1 MNWKSKP
8 RCCHL
13 ATHLREC
20 RKENYEVV
28 GTFRETE
35 IFLSDKA
42 FMGIILSSVEV
53 YKNECHG
60 VLLGFRTYRRIV
72 VEYAIPFQS
81 ARRTPSEVV
90 PNWRRE
96 LKVIETLPKLIHL
109 RKLGYFH
116 SHPQWGTSRGIAK
129 LSEPDKEYMR
139 EGEMEIV
146 VAINDRKRRVPWQSN
161 MRLFGTIGRY
171 YIVIAGFYK
180 RKEDSRIKQYRILC
194 PYAVGFD
201 YAFEQ

>member
-1 MNWKSKP
+1 
-8 RCCHL
+8 
-13 ATHLREC
+13 
-20 RKENYEVV
+20 
-28 GTFRETE
+28 
-35 IFLSDKA
+35 
-42 FMGIILSSVEV
+42 MGIILSSVEV

-60 VLLGFRTYRRIV
+60 VLLGFRTRGRIV

-81 ARRTPSEVV
+81 AKRTPSEVV

-96 LKVIETLPKLIHL
+96 LKVIEVLPKLIHL

-116 SHPQWGTSRGIAK
+116 SHPQWGTDRGVAK
-129 LSEPDKEYMR
+129 LSDPDKDYIR

-146 VAINDRKRRVPWQSN
+146 VAINDAKRQMAWQESHTRK
-161 MRLFGTIGRY
+161 RLFGTLGKYHIT
-171 YIVIAGFYK
+171 IAGFYK
-180 RKEDSRIKQYRILC
+180 RVKDDRIAQYRILC